1 MTNLKGP
8 QTRRIAFQDMKRNEV
23 IVFLSLSRSLIV
35 ILPSVFQLCDFK
47 MKNSLPLPSYVMLT
61 LLNMM

>member
-1 MTNLKGP
+1 
-8 QTRRIAFQDMKRNEV
+8 
-23 IVFLSLSRSLIV
+23 LSRSLII